1 MINFTQLLCRWVCIA
16 SALCSGVVSAASL
29 SVKVTDDKGG
39 MLEHVAL
46 ALVPL
51 SGSKPVFRRDHIEI
65 VQAAKTF
72 MPTMSAVQTGTAIH
86 FPNRDTVRHH
96 VYSFSKAK
104 SFELKLY
111 IGTPAQPVV
120 FDTPGIVVLGCNIH
134 DHMVAYVMVA
144 DTPWLAVT
152 DAQGQARMADL
163 PEGDYELQYWHS
175 RWVGRDEVARR
186 RIRLS
191 GAQSETLVIGD
202 RP

>member
-1 MINFTQLLCRWVCIA
+1 
-16 SALCSGVVSAASL
+16 VVSAASL
-29 SVKVTDDKGG
+29 SVKVMDEKGG

-51 SGSKPVFRRDHIEI
+51 SGPKPTLRNDHAEI

-72 MPTMSAVQTGTAIH
+72 MPAMSAVQTGTAIH

-134 DHMVAYVMVA
+134 DQMVAYVMVA

-152 DAQGQARMADL
+152 DAQGQGRMADL
-163 PEGDYELQYWHS
+163 PEGEYELQYWHS
-175 RWVGRDEVARR
+175 RWVGRDEIAKR

-191 GAQSETLVIGD
+191 GAQSETLIIGE

>member
-1 MINFTQLLCRWVCIA
+1 M
-16 SALCSGVVSAASL
+16 VSAASL

-39 MLEHVAL
+39 ALEHVAL

-51 SGSKPVFRRDHIEI
+51 SGPKPTLRNGHAEI

-72 MPTMSAVQTGTAIH
+72 MPAMSAVQTGTAIH

-163 PEGDYELQYWHS
+163 PEGEYELQYWHS
-175 RWVGRDEVARR
+175 RWVGRDEIAKR

-191 GAQSETLVIGD
+191 GAQSETLIIGE

>member
-1 MINFTQLLCRWVCIA
+1 MNFTKHFFRWVCIA
-16 SALCSGVVSAASL
+16 SGLCSGVVSAASL
-29 SVKVTDDKGG
+29 SVKVMDEKGE

-51 SGSKPVFRRDHIEI
+51 SGPKPTLRNDHAEI

-72 MPTMSAVQTGTAIH
+72 MPAMSAVQTGTAIH

-163 PEGDYELQYWHS
+163 PEGEYELQYWHS
-175 RWVGRDEVARR
+175 RWVGRDEIAKR

-191 GAQSETLVIGD
+191 GAQSETLIIGE